1 MDLLV
6 NVMNVMKVLRMTG
19 ECHECDECEEGRSCG
34 LVGVFLFPFFL
45 FFWWVTVSE
54 LWACRC
60 RIPSFDLPLSVSAP
74 RVKQRA
80 GAGSNLNK
88 EENSFIDGS
97 QGRERL
103 SQEEPSADR

>member
-1 MDLLV
+1 M
-6 NVMNVMKVLRMTG
+6 MNVTIG
-19 ECHECDECEEGRSCG
+19 
-34 LVGVFLFPFFL
+34 GV
-45 FFWWVTVSE
+45 VSE